1 MYVYVHI
8 YIYTVCIYT
17 LYTPFFCD
25 WKIIMAHE
33 SGYLPS
39 QVSSS
44 RGSGIQGL
52 DDAKLGF
59 PRKHRKIQ
67 CEQPDFFA
75 EYVVFT

>member
-1 MYVYVHI
+1 
-8 YIYTVCIYT
+8 
-17 LYTPFFCD
+17 
-25 WKIIMAHE
+25 MAHE